1 MAIVKLSTGERRRLS
16 VFFTCLVLAA
26 LAWLFTNLSNPDT
39 FTIKRVITYRNIP
52 QKRAF
57 HSLQSDTV
65 AITVR
70 GTGWEMLFSQMDD
83 NSKTINVNLQ
93 PLNTNNYVALSSQI
107 KTVIVNNESHD
118 VVSFN
123 PDTLY
128 FDFLNRTVKRVP
140 IKLVNDIKYE
150 KQFGQSNNVIIR
162 PSYVT
167 LDGPSN
173 RIDKITAWYT
183 DSLVTDKVN
192 ETIRAKVNLEAPTEG
207 NITIYPKA
215 VDVVIPVDEF
225 TEKTLEIP
233 VKLLGNNQYYNV
245 KIFPEKVKV
254 TFTTSLKRY
263 AETDEDFFE
272 ADADLDLWKNQ
283 GYSTLP
289 VKLIRVPPFCKIISV
304 DPPNVDF
311 IIKK

>member
-215 VDVVIPVDEF
+215 VDVVVPVDEF

-272 ADADLDLWKNQ
+272 ADADLALWKNQ